1 MSLVKVFPFFF
12 FFDREPNE
20 KGNLLKLS
28 KDTVADS
35 RTESRAAFAEAHR
48 EKEASRT
55 EEG

>member
-1 MSLVKVFPFFF
+1 MSLVKVFPF